1 MRYAVALLAVV
12 TLQRLGELI
21 WGAQNTP
28 RLLASGGI
36 EFGAN
41 SIRRWL
47 RCKRHGLSDYGT
59 GVRIT
64 LPIRIRILRPIRL
77 MAAAESDPYRTNI
90 QPLSEVLRTSCDSIA
105 LRLIRAFDRK

>member
-1 MRYAVALLAVV
+1 MRYAVALLALV

-21 WGAQNTP
+21 GGLRTP
-28 RLLASGGI
+28 RACSLRVALSS
-36 EFGAN
+36 GAN

-47 RCKRHGLSDYGT
+47 RCKRHGLPDYGT

-77 MAAAESDPYRTNI
+77 KAAAESDPYRPNI
-90 QPLSEVLRTSCDSIA
+90 QLRTSCDSIA